1 MLKEHIGWRGLRSLR
16 HSVTTCPAFTPVSVP
31 AVANIASSSRVTIAY
46 MLPEYT
52 DVLIFTWFWRT
63 ITVSRSLR
71 LLW

>member
-1 MLKEHIGWRGLRSLR
+1 MDRALVRAEGTHRLERL
-16 HSVTTCPAFTPVSVP
+16 P